1 MRKPGSIIFLNGA
14 SSSGKSTLARAI
26 QSRIAVPFWHY
37 SIDHYRDSNVLPMDR
52 IRAGEFIWREL
63 RVSFFDGFHA
73 SIPALVNAG
82 NNVILEHIVEDEV
95 WFKKSLGSALME
107 QDVFFVGV
115 HCAVEELERRERARG
130 DRQVGDARRDFA
142 KVHAHCV
149 YDTEID
155 SLEELDSNVEQIC
168 NMWGGRSNNGG
179 VFRKVAET
187 WLRLK
192 SG

>member
-1 MRKPGSIIFLNGA
+1 MRNPGSIIFLNGA

-26 QSRIAVPFWHY
+26 QSRISVPFWHY

-52 IRAGEFIWREL
+52 IKAGEFVWRDL

-115 HCAVEELERRERARG
+115 HCAVEELERRERGRG
-130 DRQVGDARRDFA
+130 DRPAGDARRDFD
-142 KVHAHCV
+142 KVHVDCV
-149 YDTEID
+149 YDFEID
-155 SLEELDSNVEQIC
+155 SLEELDSNVEKIC
-168 NMWGGRSNNGG
+168 SVWGDRSNYVGA
-179 VFRKVAET
+179 FRKVAEMWCT
-187 WLRLK
+187 
-192 SG
+192 